1 MLALA
6 ACVVALYT
14 GDAYVQL
21 VRDFTQVQAQPHTV
35 FAIEFFAGWCGHC
48 QVPKEESLRRA
59 ASTEYRAMTY
69 RCCARRLRRCGR
81 PRRRARAPLGRRSP
95 LALST
100 ASPTTSSAERWV

>member
-59 ASTEYRAMTY
+59 ASTEY
-69 RCCARRLRRCGR
+69 
-81 PRRRARAPLGRRSP
+81 
-95 LALST
+95 
-100 ASPTTSSAERWV
+100 

>member
-1 MLALA
+1 MLSLA

-14 GDAYVQL
+14 GDAHVQL

-59 ASTEYRAMTY
+59 ASTKY
-69 RCCARRLRRCGR
+69 
-81 PRRRARAPLGRRSP
+81 
-95 LALST
+95 
-100 ASPTTSSAERWV
+100 